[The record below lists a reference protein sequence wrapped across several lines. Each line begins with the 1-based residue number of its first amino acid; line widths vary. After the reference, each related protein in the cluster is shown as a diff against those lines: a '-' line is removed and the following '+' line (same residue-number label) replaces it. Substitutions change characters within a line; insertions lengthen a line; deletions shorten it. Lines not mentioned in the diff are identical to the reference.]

1 MNGDGYVIQALDPN
15 TGQWDDVDCGYTDVE
30 EAREALAS
38 EALNDPDSDLRPV
51 LPIASVEEEA
61 E

>member
-15 TGQWDDVDCGYTDVE
+15 TGQWDDMDCGYTNVE

-38 EALNDPDSDLRPV
+38 EALNDPDSELRLAPHV
-51 LPIASVEEEA
+51 ASVEEGA
-61 E
+61 R